1 MLTGFFLVVILLG
14 SILLALPVSSRN
26 GVSCGA
32 MTAAFTATSAT
43 CVTGLSLVD
52 SYSQWSMFGQAVL
65 LGLIQIGGLGYM
77 AFVSVF
83 YFLLRRRIGIRERLV
98 IQQAMALGELKGV
111 VKLVRL
117 MLAGTFLVEGIGAV
131 ILTVRFSLLYPVGR
145 PCGWGCF
152 MRFRPT
158 ATQASIFW
166 AFLRPGQAL
175 VHFLRM

>member
-1 MLTGFFLVVILLG
+1 MLG

-117 MLAGTFLVEGIGAV
+117 MLAGTLPVEGIGAV
-131 ILTVRFSLLYPVGR
+131 ILTVRFSLLYPVGKALWLGGVS
-145 PCGWGCF
+145 CGFGLLQRRLRYFGLSYARGKHRC
-152 MRFRPT
+152 
-158 ATQASIFW
+158 IF
-166 AFLRPGQAL
+166 
-175 VHFLRM
+175 